1 MIRQLKYYCEFLELS
16 CVLFILIIRI
26 FRSPLNNSAICVI
39 RACDSNFLSALYE
52 YRTVRGPATRYFSV
66 PILATILIFHDQL
79 RKRGTENSV
88 KIDLEQG
95 AERNRCLM
103 AMARSMKKQKSC

>member
-1 MIRQLKYYCEFLELS
+1 M
-16 CVLFILIIRI
+16 
-26 FRSPLNNSAICVI
+26 
-39 RACDSNFLSALYE
+39 LYE
-52 YRTVRGPATRYFSV
+52 RVIVIFCPHYTSIARGPATRYFSV

>member
-1 MIRQLKYYCEFLELS
+1 M
-16 CVLFILIIRI
+16 
-26 FRSPLNNSAICVI
+26 
-39 RACDSNFLSALYE
+39 LYE
-52 YRTVRGPATRYFSV
+52 GVIVIFYPRYTSIVLYEATKYFSV
-66 PILATILIFHDQL
+66 PILATILTFHDQL
-79 RKRGTENSV
+79 RKRDTENLV